1 MAIKSSI
8 GVLGGT
14 FDPIHFAHLRLAEEV
29 AEAFM
34 LNTVRLIPSAN
45 PPHRITPSAPA
56 EDRLKMVE
64 LALDRANKKLVPDG
78 RELNRVGK
86 SYMVDTLKQLRTEH
100 PNASISLILGTDAF
114 IELMTWHEW
123 QQLFSL
129 ANIIVASRPNLPL
142 SELETNLEKKLA
154 LEYEARK
161 RHDRDLLHS
170 SKNGLIFTYEF
181 TSLEVSGTSLRRR
194 IQHKQSLKYLLPD
207 NVINYIQNHNL
218 YKEKTS
224 ESKPK

>member
-1 MAIKSSI
+1 
-8 GVLGGT
+8 
-14 FDPIHFAHLRLAEEV
+14 
-29 AEAFM
+29 M

-64 LALDRANKKLVPDG
+64 LAVDRANKKLVPDG

-129 ANIIVASRPNLPL
+129 AHIIVASRPNLPL

-154 LEYEARK
+154 SEYEARK

>member
-1 MAIKSSI
+1 
-8 GVLGGT
+8 
-14 FDPIHFAHLRLAEEV
+14 
-29 AEAFM
+29 M

-78 RELNRVGK
+78 RELNRGGK

-142 SELETNLEKKLA
+142 SVLETNLEKKLA

>member
-129 ANIIVASRPNLPL
+129 AHIIVASRPNLPL

>member
-78 RELNRVGK
+78 RELNRIGK

-100 PNASISLILGTDAF
+100 SNASISLILGTDAF

-142 SELETNLEKKLA
+142 SKLENNLEQRLA
-154 LEYEARK
+154 SEYEIRK

-170 SKNGLIFTYEF
+170 SENGLIFTYEF

-194 IQHKQSLKYLLPD
+194 IQRKQSLKYLLPD
-207 NVINYIQNHNL
+207 NVINYIQNHDL

>member
-1 MAIKSSI
+1 LAIKSSI

-78 RELNRVGK
+78 RELNRGGK

-142 SELETNLEKKLA
+142 SVLETNLEKKLA

>member
-154 LEYEARK
+154 SEYEARK

>member
-78 RELNRVGK
+78 RELNRIGK

-154 LEYEARK
+154 SEYEARK

>member
-78 RELNRVGK
+78 RELNRGGK

-154 LEYEARK
+154 SEYEARK

>member
-29 AEAFM
+29 SEAFM

-154 LEYEARK
+154 SEYEARK

>member
-1 MAIKSSI
+1 
-8 GVLGGT
+8 
-14 FDPIHFAHLRLAEEV
+14 
-29 AEAFM
+29 M

-64 LALDRANKKLVPDG
+64 LALDRENKKLVPDS

-129 ANIIVASRPNLPL
+129 AHIIVASRPNLPL

-154 LEYEARK
+154 SEYEARK

>member
-1 MAIKSSI
+1 MMQAILIDTPKQTIEIVDYSGDYKDIYTLLGCELFTSVYLE
-8 GVLGGT
+8 GVGQ
-14 FDPIHFAHLRLAEEV
+14 
-29 AEAFM
+29 
-34 LNTVRLIPSAN
+34 
-45 PPHRITPSAPA
+45 
-56 EDRLKMVE
+56 
-64 LALDRANKKLVPDG
+64 
-78 RELNRVGK
+78 
-86 SYMVDTLKQLRTEH
+86 DTLYVDDEGLYVENQVFFNIKGCPQPLAGRG
-100 PNASISLILGTDAF
+100 LILGTDAF

-129 ANIIVASRPNLPL
+129 AHIIVASRPNLPL

-154 LEYEARK
+154 SEYGARK

>member
-64 LALDRANKKLVPDG
+64 LALDRANKNLVPDG

-142 SELETNLEKKLA
+142 SELETHLEKKLA
-154 LEYEARK
+154 SEYEARK
-161 RHDRDLLHS
+161 RHHRDLLHS

>member
-1 MAIKSSI
+1 
-8 GVLGGT
+8 
-14 FDPIHFAHLRLAEEV
+14 
-29 AEAFM
+29 M

-64 LALDRANKKLVPDG
+64 LALDRENKKLVPDS

-154 LEYEARK
+154 SEYEARK

>member
-154 LEYEARK
+154 SEYEARK

-207 NVINYIQNHNL
+207 NVINYIEHHNL

>member
-142 SELETNLEKKLA
+142 SVLETNLEKKLA

>member
-64 LALDRANKKLVPDG
+64 LALDRANKKLVPDS

-129 ANIIVASRPNLPL
+129 AHIIVASRPNLPL

-154 LEYEARK
+154 SEYGARK

>member
-64 LALDRANKKLVPDG
+64 LALDRANKKLIPDG

-154 LEYEARK
+154 SEYEARK

>member
-1 MAIKSSI
+1 
-8 GVLGGT
+8 
-14 FDPIHFAHLRLAEEV
+14 
-29 AEAFM
+29 M

-129 ANIIVASRPNLPL
+129 AHIIVASRPNLPL